1 LLLLLLLLLFC
12 FVILGFDPSETD
24 NNLKINK
31 TYNNV
36 EEDYDRKNLYFI
48 HYNIYIYFPAP
59 LFLFK
64 NDYENSSFF
73 IGDYT

>member
-1 LLLLLLLLLFC
+1 M
-12 FVILGFDPSETD
+12 
-24 NNLKINK
+24 LKKIMIEK
-31 TYNNV
+31 IYIS
-36 EEDYDRKNLYFI
+36 FI
-48 HYNIYIYFPAP
+48 IIYIYFPAP